1 MNSRRASAFARWDVQ
16 LNKDFLLRG
25 IHMELYLGANN
36 ILIAII
42 SSPTCGCPTGIV
54 LRPRSIPCFDLTR
67 CPYSLI
73 SGFATY

>member
-25 IHMELYLGANN
+25 LHMELYLGANN
-36 ILIAII
+36 ILNRDNFLAYVWLPDRNSAEAEID
-42 SSPTCGCPTGIV
+42 
-54 LRPRSIPCFDLTR
+54 PCFDLTR